1 MCTPGNKR
9 EKPGLASV
17 RQAEVLNSPLTAAES
32 ILWLQLGLYFLRRSF
47 QRPNANNVAKQP
59 IAIYPTTCISI
70 SFLYNMKHIARI
82 QPDRA
87 KCSGYCLL
95 SIARKPNRNLD
106 IAPKS
111 TYQSKNQNGYCSK
124 NHLKITHNG
133 LKIAYILLKID
144 YIGLKID
151 ALRILYI
158 ETRSG
163 LKPE

>member
-1 MCTPGNKR
+1 
-9 EKPGLASV
+9 
-17 RQAEVLNSPLTAAES
+17 
-32 ILWLQLGLYFLRRSF
+32 
-47 QRPNANNVAKQP
+47 
-59 IAIYPTTCISI
+59 
-70 SFLYNMKHIARI
+70 MKCIARI

-87 KCSGYCLL
+87 KCFGYCLL

-111 TYQSKNQNGYCSK
+111 TLQSKNQNGYCSK
-124 NHLKITHNG
+124 NGLKITHNG

-144 YIGLKID
+144 YIGLKIE
-151 ALRILYI
+151 AFSILYI